1 MVRYVQCGVAS
12 RNHLIVF
19 TTGIGGPELYII
31 YDFTYSF
38 SALLIEF
45 SGSISAFT

>member
-19 TTGIGGPELYII
+19 TTGIGGPELYN
-31 YDFTYSF
+31 